1 MGKLIV
7 FEGTDGTGKS
17 TQFALLTKR
26 LQSENIPFRPVAG
39 VPPVKRSCGGSI
51 RT

>member
-26 LQSENIPFRPVAG
+26 CLLYTSDAADE
-39 VPPVKRSCGGSI
+39 
-51 RT
+51 